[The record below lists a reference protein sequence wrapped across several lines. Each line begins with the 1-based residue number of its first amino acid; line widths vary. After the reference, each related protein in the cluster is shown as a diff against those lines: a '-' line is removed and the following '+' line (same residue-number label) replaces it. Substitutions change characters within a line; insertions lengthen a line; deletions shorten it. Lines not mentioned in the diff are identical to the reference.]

1 MYILIH
7 KWERFIDCYGP
18 FNTIEAASE
27 LKEELNSRRNKI
39 LNMPKSDLDYNT
51 LSRIC
56 NLHSEVSDI
65 SKSES
70 WLIYQIELKA

>member
-1 MYILIH
+1 MYTLIH

-18 FNTIEAASE
+18 FDTVEAASE
-27 LKEELNSRRNKI
+27 LKEELNGRRNKV

-56 NLHSEVSDI
+56 NLYYEVSDV

-70 WLIYQIELKA
+70 WTIYRIELKA